1 VSDPSLKLFE
11 NLDYPGR
18 RKPVGRSKKATAD
31 VDTPV
36 WSDHPITK
44 YEVGGKPCPLYEIGD
59 LAKAIGYSV
68 QSIRA
73 WETAGVFPAAPYRS
87 PRTKGPV
94 AAGTSNMGR
103 RLWTRGHIEAIL
115 RVAKKQK
122 VILSPH
128 RRPPTV
134 AFARAVEREFYE
146 LSLEHEHSHETHNA

>member
-1 VSDPSLKLFE
+1 MTDDDPALKLFAS
-11 NLDYPGR
+11 LDYPGR
-18 RKPVGRSKKATAD
+18 RKPVGRTKAKAD

-36 WSDHPITK
+36 WSEHPTEYAINGVVQK
-44 YEVGGKPCPLYEIGD
+44 FYEIGD

-73 WETAGVFPAAPYRS
+73 WETAGIFPLAPYRS
-87 PRTKGPV
+87 PRTKAPV
-94 AAGTSNMGR
+94 AAGTSTKGR

-146 LSLEHEHSHETHNA
+146 LSLEHEHAHA